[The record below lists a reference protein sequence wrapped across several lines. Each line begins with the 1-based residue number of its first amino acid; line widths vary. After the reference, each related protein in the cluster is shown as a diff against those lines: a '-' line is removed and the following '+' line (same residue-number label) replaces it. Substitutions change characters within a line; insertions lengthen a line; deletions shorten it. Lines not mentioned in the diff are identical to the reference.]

1 MIVIVQLNKATRQ
14 IRDYCNLKGSMSG
27 KALSITVGKANLH
40 NVHDIINKQ
49 VIYESKQHVYTGDRG
64 MYTY

>member
-1 MIVIVQLNKATRQ
+1 
-14 IRDYCNLKGSMSG
+14 MSG
-27 KALSITVGKANLH
+27 KALSITVGQANLH
-40 NVHDIINKQ
+40 NVHDIINTQ